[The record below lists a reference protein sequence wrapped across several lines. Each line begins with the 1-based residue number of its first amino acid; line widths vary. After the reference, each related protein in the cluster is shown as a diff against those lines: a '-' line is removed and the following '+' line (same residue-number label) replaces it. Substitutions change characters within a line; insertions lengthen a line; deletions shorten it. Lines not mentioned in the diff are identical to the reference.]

1 MSPELPPLLS
11 AWLRRATRHPMQPR
25 LLLSGSTLIA
35 ALCEHAR
42 TPNDIDYVVTGEFDA
57 ELMARTA
64 HEIVE
69 LPDTSPALK
78 CEGTEELFE
87 YTDDFPGLRAF
98 ISGRVSTDALQQFLV
113 DFAFGDPLSV
123 PPRAVQV
130 AQVGSVL
137 AVAPESLFAW
147 KVHALVQF
155 GRYAW
160 RPKDVYDLYVM
171 WTEGHLNTRVLPE
184 AIDLA
189 FSSRDTTLDELDDFR
204 TANYWGLETYDTKRW
219 AAFATAYSVT
229 MSFQAI
235 RTELRAAL
243 DRLL

>member
-1 MSPELPPLLS
+1 MSHELPPLLA
-11 AWLRRATRHPMQPR
+11 AWLRRATRHPMRPR

-42 TPNDIDYVVTGEFDA
+42 IPNDIDYVVTGDFDVG
-57 ELMARTA
+57 LMARTA
-64 HEIVE
+64 YEIAD
-69 LPDTSPALK
+69 LPDATSALE
-78 CEGTEELFE
+78 CVETEGMFE
-87 YTDDFPGLRAF
+87 YTDDFPGLRAY
-98 ISGRVSTDALQQFLV
+98 IAGSVSTDAVQEFLV

-123 PPRAVQV
+123 PPRAIQV
-130 AQVGSVL
+130 AQVGPVL

-171 WTEGHLNTRVLPE
+171 WTEGHLNTHVLPE

-204 TANYWGLETYDTKRW
+204 TAGNWGLTAYDTKRW
-219 AAFATAYSVT
+219 DAFATAYNVT

-235 RTELRAAL
+235 RTELRTAL
-243 DRLL
+243 DHLL

>member
-1 MSPELPPLLS
+1 M
-11 AWLRRATRHPMQPR
+11 RPR

-35 ALCEHAR
+35 ALCQHAR
-42 TPNDIDYVVTGEFDA
+42 IPNDIDYVVTGDFDA
-57 ELMARTA
+57 VLMAQTA
-64 HEIVE
+64 HEIANVPDASGRLELVE
-69 LPDTSPALK
+69 
-78 CEGTEELFE
+78 TEEIYE
-87 YTDDFPGLRAF
+87 YTEAFPGLRAHL
-98 ISGRVSTDALQQFLV
+98 IGSLSTDEPQPFLV

-123 PPRAVQV
+123 PPCAIHV

-155 GRYAW
+155 GPYRW
-160 RPKDVYDLYVM
+160 RPKDVYDLYIL

-204 TANYWGLETYDTKRW
+204 KADNWGLAAYGPKHW
-219 AAFATAYSVT
+219 AAFAAAYSVT
-229 MSFQAI
+229 TSFQAI
-235 RTELRAAL
+235 RTELRTAL
-243 DRLL
+243 DYLL